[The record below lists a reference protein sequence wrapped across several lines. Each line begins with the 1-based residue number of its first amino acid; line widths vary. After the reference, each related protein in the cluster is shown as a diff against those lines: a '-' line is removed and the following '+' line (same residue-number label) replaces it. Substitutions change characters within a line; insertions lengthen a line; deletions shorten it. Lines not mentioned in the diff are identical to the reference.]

1 MQSGRFAA
9 EEEAAGDRIGGAAG
23 WGRQRAAGIMGA
35 VMACPVAA
43 ARKLPGKRLGPSRSL
58 RPQLPLPGAWAAPV
72 GTDAEVGF
80 SLRCPAASRVASQN
94 RMIRH
99 ADRKAQLARGRCCTD

>member
-9 EEEAAGDRIGGAAG
+9 EEAAGDRIGGAAG
-23 WGRQRAAGIMGA
+23 WGRRRAAGIMGG

-80 SLRCPAASRVASQN
+80 SLRWCLVLLPAASPPKIA
-94 RMIRH
+94 
-99 ADRKAQLARGRCCTD
+99 